1 MKKRFIRPVLLLI
14 FVLYLF
20 LSFVPPATAVIGN
33 IKYRFCG
40 TEGNIEVCLDATN
53 IDTIG
58 MDFQELK
65 SRVYHIL
72 KEQVKASK
80 KQILNKDELN

>member
-1 MKKRFIRPVLLLI
+1 MKKRFIRPVLLTI
-14 FVLYLF
+14 FMLYLF
-20 LSFVPPATAVIGN
+20 LGVVPPAPAVIGN
-33 IKYRFCG
+33 VKYRFCG
-40 TEGNIEVCLDATN
+40 TEENIEVCLDATN

-80 KQILNKDELN
+80 KTNTK

>member
-1 MKKRFIRPVLLLI
+1 MKKRFITSCLVGI

-20 LSFVPPATAVIGN
+20 FSFVPAATAVIGN
-33 IKYRFCG
+33 VKYRFCG
-40 TEGNIEVCLDATN
+40 TEENIEVCLDATN

-72 KEQVKASK
+72 KEQVKDSK
-80 KQILNKDELN
+80 KNTK

>member
-1 MKKRFIRPVLLLI
+1 MKKRFIRPVLLTI
-14 FVLYLF
+14 FMLYLF
-20 LSFVPPATAVIGN
+20 LGVVPPATAVIGN
-33 IKYRFCG
+33 VKYRFCG
-40 TEGNIEVCLDATN
+40 TEENIEVCLDATN

-80 KQILNKDELN
+80 KTNTK